1 MKNLMKWTFK
11 GTVLVTLFL
20 SLSAS
25 AESKMSLNSELVG
38 IENVLSVISN
48 VNIRQV
54 DSKTNQTVTDIMEAK
69 GQMYQPGLRLGQP
82 EKQTQVATYG
92 KRPPSSQR
100 HRTF

>member
-1 MKNLMKWTFK
+1 MKNLMQWMFR
-11 GTVLVTLFL
+11 GTLIVSLLF
-20 SLSAS
+20 SVSAS

-54 DSKTNQTVTDIMEAK
+54 DSKTNQTVSDIMEAK
-69 GQMYQPGLRLGQP
+69 GQMYQPGLRLAQP

>member
-1 MKNLMKWTFK
+1 M
-11 GTVLVTLFL
+11 VLFL
-20 SLSAS
+20 SVSAS
-25 AESKMSLNSELVG
+25 AENRMSLNSELVG

-82 EKQTQVATYG
+82 EKLTQVATYG
-92 KRPPSSQR
+92 KRPPAQR